1 MHDEQLMFCHFQ
13 DISYADFLVPSKS
26 HLRRVS
32 SERGPLNAMEAAPN
46 HQNLT
51 AGKNFHTLH
60 NQKTISFYQ
69 PQNFSYSQP
78 FPLRIKSCSYVLEVS
93 YIVFMLLVV
102 FFYFMYHII
111 GLLQALKAFSRNSS
125 IVGLCINFF
134 LMMDEVTLF
143 PLFCK
148 HNKIHIL
155 YTDNALKKELF
166 NTFC

>member
-78 FPLRIKSCSYVLEVS
+78 FPLRIKKLFLCFGGFLYCIYV
-93 YIVFMLLVV
+93 IGC
-102 FFYFMYHII
+102 FFLFHVPYNRLII
-111 GLLQALKAFSRNSS
+111 GFEGFQQKFIDCWVMHKL
-125 IVGLCINFF
+125 FF
-134 LMMDEVTLF
+134 NDG
-143 PLFCK
+143 
-148 HNKIHIL
+148 
-155 YTDNALKKELF
+155 
-166 NTFC
+166 

>member
-1 MHDEQLMFCHFQ
+1 MPWKQPPTIKILLQ
-13 DISYADFLVPSKS
+13 V
-26 HLRRVS
+26 
-32 SERGPLNAMEAAPN
+32 
-46 HQNLT
+46 
-51 AGKNFHTLH
+51 KNFHTLH

-102 FFYFMYHII
+102 FFFYFMYHII

-134 LMMDEVTLF
+134 LMMDEVMLF

-148 HNKIHIL
+148 HNKIHVL
-155 YTDNALKKELF
+155 YTDNALKKELY

>member
-1 MHDEQLMFCHFQ
+1 MPWKQPPTIKILLQ
-13 DISYADFLVPSKS
+13 V
-26 HLRRVS
+26 
-32 SERGPLNAMEAAPN
+32 
-46 HQNLT
+46 
-51 AGKNFHTLH
+51 KNFHTLH

-102 FFYFMYHII
+102 FFFYFMYHII

-134 LMMDEVTLF
+134 LMMDEVMLF

-148 HNKIHIL
+148 HNKIHVL

>member
-32 SERGPLNAMEAAPN
+32 SERGPLNAMDTALN

-102 FFYFMYHII
+102 FFILFHVPYNRLII
-111 GLLQALKAFSRNSS
+111 GFEGFQQKFIDCWVMHKL
-125 IVGLCINFF
+125 FF
-134 LMMDEVTLF
+134 NDG
-143 PLFCK
+143 
-148 HNKIHIL
+148 
-155 YTDNALKKELF
+155 
-166 NTFC
+166 